1 MHESNERRFSYG
13 NFNNPLGLVSRMLR
27 SGNRAA
33 YSALFREA
41 LGIGL
46 KPADL
51 LLSLFERRRSVS
63 SESSSNNQPLIL
75 IVGPPRSGTTL
86 IYQVLAHCLD
96 VSYASNLMGL
106 FPRSPLTATRLFGRF
121 VSPRPV
127 ADFRSYFGQSSRLSG
142 PHDGFFIW
150 NRWLGEDRYAPK
162 GQLTASE
169 SEKMREFF
177 ARWATEI
184 PTPFLNKNNRNANCI
199 DLLARELP
207 SARFLVVRRD
217 PAAIVRSLIRAREQ
231 VQGDR
236 RAPWGLLSSAESDH
250 ELGYVDDVCR
260 QVMRIE
266 QRLDEQVAVIDPD
279 RIVGIRYEDFCEN
292 PKALVARLAESIP
305 NLTIASGIQ
314 QLSDF
319 RCSTGRLLSEDEEER
334 IRLHITE
341 LNSASLPASAAPH
354 DEEG

>member
-33 YSALFREA
+33 YSALLREA

-51 LLSLFERRRSVS
+51 LLSLFERRRSIS

-86 IYQVLAHCLD
+86 IYQVLAHCLE

-169 SEKMREFF
+169 REKMREFF

-184 PTPFLNKNNRNANCI
+184 PTPFLNKNNRNTNCI
-199 DLLARELP
+199 DLLAKELP
-207 SARFLVVRRD
+207 SARFLIVRRN

-236 RAPWGLLSSAESDH
+236 RAPWGLLSSAENDH
-250 ELGYVDDVCR
+250 QLGYVDDVCH
-260 QVMRIE
+260 QVTQIE
-266 QRLDEQVAVIDPD
+266 KRLDEQLRAIATSKIIEVT
-279 RIVGIRYEDFCEN
+279 YEDFCHN
-292 PKALVARLAESIP
+292 PKALLDRMVERIP
-305 NLTIASGIQ
+305 NLRIASGVQ
-314 QLSDF
+314 MPACF
-319 RCSTGRLLSEDEEER
+319 KCSTGRPLSDAEEER
-334 IRLHITE
+334 IRSWDLKTF
-341 LNSASLPASAAPH
+341 
-354 DEEG
+354 